1 MTTSAQS
8 SATAADATQQEFSAV
23 SVVIPTRG
31 NPASIQRLVDS
42 LGVAVTELPAGAEA
56 EIVVVDDSPDDDA
69 ERIRETCE
77 KAGVRYLR
85 GPRRVGAKRNL
96 GVARSRHPIVLFIDS
111 DCIATPNLLRE
122 HLNIHNT
129 LRGRRDIGAVAGP
142 TVVEGDA
149 TAGPWRTVRHS
160 LVANAPW
167 NWPLQFEQLWWA
179 ATSNLSVRRTAFDAI
194 GGFDEHTYTV
204 VGGEDVDL
212 GVRMDAAGY
221 GTAGHPDAVVVHATD
236 GITRLH
242 QFRRKLFLYG
252 RACVYNCARQ
262 PEYTRWWPNP
272 TTIAL
277 AAGAV
282 AALLPRHRL
291 PLLLTAAAGTALWF
305 GNDTRR
311 IARRTDTTA
320 ASAAA
325 TTSVDWSYH
334 LGITLEALR
343 RGRPALAMKRFD
355 YFQAERFTPA
365 GPTTPPARQDEE
377 TM

>member
-1 MTTSAQS
+1 MTASTRS
-8 SATAADATQQEFSAV
+8 SATAGGTTPQEFSGI

-31 NPASIQRLVDS
+31 NPASVERLIAS
-42 LGVAVTELPAGAEA
+42 LRVAVTQLPTGVHA
-56 EIVVVDDSPDDDA
+56 EIIVVDDSDDGDA
-69 ERIRETCE
+69 ERIRSSC
-77 KAGVRYLR
+77 ADSGVRYLR

-96 GVARSRHPIVLFIDS
+96 GVARSHHPLVLFIDS
-111 DCIATPNLLRE
+111 DCIATPNLVCE
-122 HLNIHNT
+122 HLKIHNA
-129 LRGRRDIGAVAGP
+129 LRGRPDIGAVAGP

-149 TAGPWRTVRHS
+149 TTGPWRTVRHS

-167 NWPLQFEQLWWA
+167 NWPLQFDQLWWA
-179 ATSNLSVRRTAFDAI
+179 ATSNLSVRKTAFQAI
-194 GGFDEHTYTV
+194 GGFDENTYTV

-212 GVRMDAAGY
+212 GVRLDAAGY
-221 GTAGHPDAVVVHATD
+221 GTAGHPAPVVVHATD

-262 PEYTRWWPNP
+262 PEYTRWRPNP

-311 IARRTDTTA
+311 IARRTGVSA
-320 ASAAA
+320 VSAAA

-355 YFQAERFTPA
+355 YFRAERFTPA
-365 GPTTPPARQDEE
+365 GPGTPPQGQDEE
-377 TM
+377 PT